1 MRKFYIF
8 MMIALCMV
16 LVLSGCSKKDTL
28 KIGTEATFAPFEF
41 TNDKNEVIGFDVDIA
56 KEIGKKLG
64 KEVEIINMDFGGLI
78 GALQANQIDLAIAGM
93 TITSDRQEKVN
104 FSTPY
109 YDASQVIVV
118 RDDETT
124 IQSREDLTGKTIAV
138 QMGTTGADAA
148 MEIEDAKVKQFG
160 KVNEAFLEMKNQRAD
175 AVIIDAPVAKEYLK
189 QMSGLKI
196 ASKPFTEEQY
206 GIALK
211 KENNDLL
218 EEINQALQEL
228 IDSGKYQEIY
238 DKWFKQ
244 NE

>member
-1 MRKFYIF
+1 MRKFYVF
-8 MMIALCMV
+8 MLIALCMV
-16 LVLSGCSKKDTL
+16 LVLSGCTKKATL
-28 KIGTEATFAPFEF
+28 KVGTEATFAPFEF

-64 KEVEIINMDFGGLI
+64 KEVEIVNMDFGGLI

-93 TITSDRQEKVN
+93 TITPERQEKVN
-104 FSTPY
+104 FSTSY

-118 RDDETT
+118 RDNEDN
-124 IQSREDLTGKTIAV
+124 IHSREDLAGKTIAV

-148 MEIEDAKVKQFG
+148 MEIQDAKVKQFG

-175 AVIIDAPVAKEYLK
+175 AVIIDAPVAKEYISK
-189 QMSGLKI
+189 MPGLKI

-218 EEINQALQEL
+218 KEINQALQEL

-238 DKWFKQ
+238 EKWFKQ
-244 NE
+244 D